1 MLKIYAKLRFDPAS
15 MTEWDGQPLMYFLYF
30 LQLGSFSLWP
40 GFCFCQVLIQVLSGV
55 CAVGWQVSALGI
67 NILESTFRFLAEDL
81 LLSTLFLLPSPSGLG
96 ADISPLPF
104 RSADP
109 KKGPAL
115 TLPREKKKTWG
126 LFLLRS
132 PWKNVTWGEAEFRSN
147 INRVAYPRISSQ
159 SKSCSAVKSP
169 KYQ

>member
-1 MLKIYAKLRFDPAS
+1 MLKIYAKLRLDPAS
-15 MTEWDGQPLMYFLYF
+15 VTEWDGQPLMYFLYF
-30 LQLGSFSLWP
+30 LQSGSFRLRP
-40 GFCFCQVLIQVLSGV
+40 VFCFCQVLIQVLSCV
-55 CAVGWQVSALGI
+55 CAVGWRVSALGI

-81 LLSTLFLLPSPSGLG
+81 LLSTPFLLPSPRGLG

-104 RSADP
+104 RGADP

-115 TLPREKKKTWG
+115 TLPREKKWG